1 MPNIKIITSV
11 GDGNSDESPQ
21 NPDVPLEYRIS
32 SIAFAN
38 PAGQLRRTA
47 NTSNDRD
54 RKRCCDGACCSVPMV
69 IRIIT
74 NGPSDV
80 VSSPV
85 EVTGPPAR
93 RCVSLP
99 NISISVT
106 PIEIE
111 MLQISAD
118 DSYNAASIIV
128 KNKRGSF
135 WKQTKR
141 FFRRLICCCA

>member
-1 MPNIKIITSV
+1 MAIRMNRRRILTRHSNI
-11 GDGNSDESPQ
+11 
-21 NPDVPLEYRIS
+21 EYRPLHLPILL
-32 SIAFAN
+32 AN
-38 PAGQLRRTA
+38 YAGPQIR
-47 NTSNDRD
+47 
-54 RKRCCDGACCSVPMV
+54 
-69 IRIIT
+69 RIIAMAIVNVAVMAPAAAYT
-74 NGPSDV
+74 DGDTHHNEGPSNV
-80 VSSPV
+80 VSPV

-118 DSYNAASIIV
+118 DSYNAALIIV